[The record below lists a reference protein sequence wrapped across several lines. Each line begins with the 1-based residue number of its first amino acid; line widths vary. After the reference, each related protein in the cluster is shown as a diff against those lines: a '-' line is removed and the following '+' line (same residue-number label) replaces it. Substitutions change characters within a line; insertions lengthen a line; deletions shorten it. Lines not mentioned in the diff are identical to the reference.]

1 MEKVEILWGAGGF
14 LAAFLIKELWDV
26 LRKSR
31 ETVYNDLKIQVT
43 EATKAVIGL
52 TVGLQK
58 FEVELKHLAEKVVSI
73 PEIQKDLNIMG
84 EKFRRLEKKEG

>member
-1 MEKVEILWGAGGF
+1 MDKLEILWAVGGF
-14 LAAFLIKELWDV
+14 LAAFILKEVWDI

-58 FEVELKHLAEKVVSI
+58 FEVELKHIAEKVVSI
-73 PEIQKDLNIMG
+73 PQIQKDLNIMG
-84 EKFRRLEKKEG
+84 EKLRHVTKKEG